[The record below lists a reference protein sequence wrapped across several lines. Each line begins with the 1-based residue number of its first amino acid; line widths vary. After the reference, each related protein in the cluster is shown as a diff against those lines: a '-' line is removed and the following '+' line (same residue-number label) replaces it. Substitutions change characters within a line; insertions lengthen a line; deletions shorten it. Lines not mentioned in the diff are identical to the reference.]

1 MRLKIAVSV
10 VRSRPWAPFLSFLA
24 PSHTTSYETRKRNI
38 RWLAVV
44 LIAFSAEVAQADALV
59 KRKPGLW
66 ELRWYS
72 NDVKPSESPLK
83 QNPARMCIDATTD
96 EKLAALYDACDPP
109 LSFAFYSPQ
118 FTWELVCEVAS
129 ADFKSISRAKIT
141 FAGDTAYR
149 IEVRT
154 RLEPALKSEGEYSG
168 GREGKWLGA
177 CPADMRP
184 GDLIVGDEPKINIL
198 EELAKPAQ

>member
-1 MRLKIAVSV
+1 ML
-10 VRSRPWAPFLSFLA
+10 L
-24 PSHTTSYETRKRNI
+24 
-38 RWLAVV
+38 
-44 LIAFSAEVAQADALV
+44 AFSAEIAQAYELV
-59 KRKPGLW
+59 RRKPGLW

-72 NDVKPSESPLK
+72 NDVKASQSPLK
-83 QNPARMCIDATTD
+83 QNPARMCIDTTTD
-96 EKLAALYDACDPP
+96 ETLAALYDACDPP
-109 LSFAFYSPQ
+109 LFFAFYSPQ
-118 FTWELVCEVAS
+118 FTRELVCEAAV
-129 ADFKSISRAKIT
+129 ADFKTISRAKIT
-141 FAGDTAYR
+141 FAGDAAYR

-154 RLEPALKSEGEYSG
+154 RLEPALKGEGEYSG